1 MLESYDVG
9 SLPFEGDFEKFC
21 RGASASPDG
30 GDYRYFEDK
39 VVEGFL
45 DKLKAGIDLPNY
57 PQLRDM
63 NEMFMCSIRGVERV
77 KSMYV
82 ETEPL
87 SISAEDARIPEVEAI
102 RRHASEIAEEIG
114 FPFRVKLCVTGPH
127 TLSCLFLYRHGDLF
141 LSLGKVLSKI
151 VEENIFKE
159 KHGKVAMLALDEPTF
174 GAFDDPLIDY
184 GTEGRENLRK
194 AWEDLFHR
202 AKSVG
207 VVTVIHLHST
217 SNRLFWEVE
226 SLDVVESHVD
236 DFLYRSRQT
245 RRLLEDTDKFLK
257 ASVCRTSFDALIKM
271 AIESSATATRTVSIE
286 EEIGRVWR
294 RIKKGEVDPAI
305 YIESSE
311 VMMRRLSK
319 VVEAFGSERVPY
331 AGPECG
337 LRGFPTYR
345 SAVECL
351 RRVAGVVSSFRQNQ
365 PS

>member
-1 MLESYDVG
+1 LESYDVG

-21 RGASASPDG
+21 RGASAKPDG
-30 GDYRYFEDK
+30 EDYRYFEDK

-45 DKLKAGIDLPNY
+45 DKLRAGIDLPNY
-57 PQLRDM
+57 PQFRDM

-82 ETEPL
+82 ETESL
-87 SISAEDARIPEVEAI
+87 SVSAEDAKIPEVEAI
-102 RRHASEIAEEIG
+102 RRRASEIAEEAG
-114 FPFRVKLCVTGPH
+114 SPFRVKLCVTGPH

-141 LSLGKVLSKI
+141 LSLGRVLSRI

-159 KHGKVAMLALDEPTF
+159 KHGRVAMLTLDEPTF
-174 GAFDDPLIDY
+174 GAFDDHLIDY
-184 GTEGRENLRK
+184 GAEGRENLRK
-194 AWEDLFHR
+194 AWEDVFHR
-202 AKSVG
+202 AKSAG

-226 SLDVVESHVD
+226 FLDVVESHVD

-245 RRLLEDTDKFLK
+245 KRLLEDTDKFLK
-257 ASVCRTSFDALIKM
+257 ASVCRTSFDTLIKT
-271 AIESSATATRTVSIE
+271 ALESSPKPTRTTSIE

-294 RIKKGEVDPAI
+294 RIKKGEVDPTI
-305 YIESSE
+305 YIESPE
-311 VMMRRLSK
+311 VMKKRLSK
-319 VVEAFGSERVPY
+319 VVETFGPERVPY

-365 PS
+365 PR

>member
-1 MLESYDVG
+1 LESYDVG
-9 SLPFEGDFEKFC
+9 SLPLEGDFKKFC
-21 RGASASPDG
+21 RGASASPDW

-39 VVEGFL
+39 VLEGFL
-45 DKLKAGIDLPNY
+45 DKIRAGIDLPNY
-57 PQLRDM
+57 PQFRDM
-63 NEMFMCSIRGVERV
+63 NEMFMCSIRGVERF

-82 ETEPL
+82 ETEAL
-87 SISAEDARIPEVEAI
+87 SISAEDAGIPEVDAI
-102 RRHASEIAEEIG
+102 RRRASEVAEEVG
-114 FPFRVKLCVTGPH
+114 SPFRVKLCVTGPH

-141 LSLGKVLSKI
+141 LSLGRVLSRI
-151 VEENIFKE
+151 VEENIFKG
-159 KHGKVAMLALDEPTF
+159 KHGRVAMLALDEPTF

-202 AKSVG
+202 AKSAG

-245 RRLLEDTDKFLK
+245 KRLLEDTDKFLK
-257 ASVCRTSFDALIKM
+257 VSVCRTSFDTLIKV
-271 AIESSATATRTVSIE
+271 ALESSATPTRTVSIE
-286 EEIGRVWR
+286 EEMGRVWR
-294 RIKKGEVDPAI
+294 RIKRGEVDPTI

-311 VMMRRLSK
+311 VMMRRLCK
-319 VVEAFGSERVPY
+319 VVETFGPERVPY

-365 PS
+365 PR